1 MSIILLRR
9 INLTAVPK
17 NHAVKSLRARRSRGT
32 HAGRSCA
39 AQIQWCD
46 SCFVSIALWAVE
58 PEYAWIVFHSVSCTR
73 RRWVDFSW
81 EHAADPGGCG
91 GVATCG
97 AVRNSRQINQSTR
110 IAISGFTERK
120 NGSVRVRYE

>member
-9 INLTAVPK
+9 INLTAVPE
-17 NHAVKSLRARRSRGT
+17 NHAVEILRARRSRGT

-39 AQIQWCD
+39 AQIQWCE
-46 SCFVSIALWAVE
+46 SCFDSIALCAVE
-58 PEYAWIVFHSVSCTR
+58 PEYALIVCHSVSCTR

-81 EHAADPGGCG
+81 DHAAVDDVCG

-97 AVRNSRQINQSTR
+97 AVRNS
-110 IAISGFTERK
+110 
-120 NGSVRVRYE
+120 